1 MVLQGPCNWPLCQNI
16 LPLQTCPGRLRIS
29 AESSNL
35 SVKTIL
41 VRLFKESGLNPVE
54 KVLSDL
60 HVYISELETW
70 NQRMNLT
77 GITDPGEMALKHIG
91 DTIVLALH
99 IPKGVNTVLDIGTG
113 AGVPGLVLKLIR
125 QDLEVVLIDA
135 VRKKVS
141 FLRYLIARMGLSGVC
156 AEHGRVGMS
165 GVPMQ
170 RPKGG
175 FDLVVSQAVGPVDEL
190 VRISDKLLAKDGI
203 IISLKGVKGVEELED
218 RKARLLKMG
227 WDARSV
233 KAYTPITRQL
243 RHLIFI
249 KRVSN
254 YGDNI

>member
-1 MVLQGPCNWPLCQNI
+1 MYQNI
-16 LPLQTCPGRLRIS
+16 LHLQIYPERLKIIRIDV
-29 AESSNL
+29 SNL
-35 SVKTIL
+35 SVKKIL
-41 VRLFKESGLNPVE
+41 SALFEESSLTPTE
-54 KVLSDL
+54 KVLADL
-60 HVYISELETW
+60 HYYIFELANW
-70 NQRMNLT
+70 NKQINLT
-77 GITDPGEMALKHIG
+77 GISNPAEMALKHVG
-91 DTIVLALH
+91 DAIVLALH
-99 IPKGVNTVLDIGTG
+99 IPDGINTVLDIGTG

-125 QDLEVVLIDA
+125 QDLNIVLVDA

-165 GVPMQ
+165 GVPIQ
-170 RPKGG
+170 RPRCG

-190 VRISDKLLAKDGI
+190 VRMSDKLLAKDGI
-203 IISLKGVKGVEELED
+203 IISLKGVNGVEELED

-227 WDARSV
+227 WDAWPV

-249 KRVSN
+249 KKVSN